1 MVDIAVPDAA
11 SETLE
16 YDPIKRKLGEFFNKT
31 TWLRIV
37 FYKLLDLLLLRSWY
51 IRRELRS
58 WAGGKRQGVVDIF
71 DAGSGYGQY
80 TYRLAKM
87 GNNWHLFA
95 ADEKEEQI
103 ADCNDL
109 FRRLGYGNRVTFQVE
124 DLVEY
129 RSLDTYDLVLCVDV
143 IEHILEDV
151 EVFKNFHASL
161 KPGGMLLIS
170 TPSDQGD
177 AQEHADDV
185 ISFVGEHVRD
195 GYGVAEIQE
204 KLQTAGFSRVEV
216 RYSYGVPGSIA
227 WHLSIKYPMLALN
240 ASRMFYVVLPVYY
253 AMVYPFCYVLNV
265 LDVQMNH
272 PKGRGLIVKAN
283 RD

>member
-1 MVDIAVPDAA
+1 MAELAVPRAS

-16 YDPIKRKLGEFFNKT
+16 YDPIKRTLGAFFSKT
-31 TWLRIV
+31 TGLRIL
-37 FYKLLDLLLLRSWY
+37 FYRMLDLLLLRSWY
-51 IRRELRS
+51 IHRELS
-58 WAGGKRQGVVDIF
+58 IWARGKRQDVVDIF

-80 TYRLAKM
+80 TYRLATM
-87 GNNWHLFA
+87 GNEWRLFA
-95 ADEKEEQI
+95 ADVKEEQV
-103 ADCNDL
+103 ADCNEL
-109 FRRLGYGNRVTFQVE
+109 FGHLGYRNRVTFQVE
-124 DLVEY
+124 DLVKY
-129 RSLDTYDLVLCVDV
+129 RSRETYDLVLCVDV

-161 KPGGMLLIS
+161 RPGGMLLIS

-195 GYGVAEIQE
+195 GYSAADIQE
-204 KLQTAGFSRVEV
+204 KLQAAGFSRVEV
-216 RYSYGVPGSIA
+216 LYSYGVPGSIA

-240 ASRMFYVVLPVYY
+240 ASRLFYAVLPVYY
-253 AMVYPFCYVLNV
+253 TLVFPFCYVLNS
-265 LDVQMNH
+265 LDVAMNH
-272 PKGRGLIVKAN
+272 RKGRGLIVKAN